1 VDFRGKILRMSVTG
15 NAGRGSAYICTAQYA
30 GHVEIVPTAPGS
42 ETKHYPAIPLQ
53 GALAGVI
60 YDHWD
65 DPQLIEEVKARM
77 QSAIQDWLKTDRT
90 DVSDFEALQKYLAR
104 LHSLEGDQQVVPTAL
119 VPSKECSAKKELPDY
134 VGKLVFIE
142 FPLGSEAEYD
152 SGEFIVVIQS
162 TDSLY
167 AVKTENCLT
176 GTRID
181 RIPFNAGGKQI
192 AVLSVCEDDEFV
204 REFIERL
211 DDMDTDSYRPEECDA
226 AETVSRQLTR
236 MLSTKKKVS
245 PLDRLFKATDEFFD
259 RRGMCDAIPSHFRER
274 SLCT

>member
-1 VDFRGKILRMSVTG
+1 VDYRGKILRMSVTG

-90 DVSDFEALQKYLAR
+90 DVSDFEALQKNLAR

-142 FPLGSEAEYD
+142 FPLGSDAECD
-152 SGEFIVVIQS
+152 SGEYIVIAQS
-162 TDSLY
+162 PDSLY
-167 AVKTENCLT
+167 GVKTDSCVV
-176 GTRID
+176 GVG
-181 RIPFNAGGKQI
+181 RIPFVTEGKEI
-192 AVLSVCEDDEFV
+192 TILSVCEDDEFI
-204 REFIERL
+204 RDFIERL
-211 DDMDTDSYRPEECDA
+211 DDMDTEDYAAEECDA
-226 AETVSRQLTR
+226 AETVSRQLQR
-236 MLSTKKKVS
+236 MLSAKQIAS

-259 RRGMCDAIPSHFRER
+259 RLGIGGKKPSE
-274 SLCT
+274 CCGV

>member
-1 VDFRGKILRMSVTG
+1 VDFRGKILRMSPTG
-15 NAGRGSAYICTAQYA
+15 NQGRANDYICTAHYA
-30 GHVEIVPTAPGS
+30 GHVEIVPAAPGS
-42 ETKHYPAIPLQ
+42 ETKDFPPIPLQ
-53 GALAGVI
+53 GSLAGVV

-65 DPQLIEEVKARM
+65 DPKLIEETRNRL
-77 QSAIQDWLKTDRT
+77 QSAIREWMESDRL
-90 DVSDFEALQKYLAR
+90 DVSNFESLQKNLAR
-104 LHSLEGDQQVVPTAL
+104 LHSLDGDNPAALLPPT
-119 VPSKECSAKKELPDY
+119 PRKDCPAKKEHPNY
-134 VGKLVFIE
+134 VGKLLFIE

-259 RRGMCDAIPSHFRER
+259 RLGMCDAKPSDFRER